1 MSSIEREVLQ
11 TGFPHNPYKNVMTT
25 ISINKINPYYFCN
38 VSLFQVHQIHQVDLI
53 DMLNQKV
60 GYEGKCYQYV
70 LSLLNVF
77 SRFQWLVPLE
87 RKTAHSVK
95 VELKKIYDV
104 HGIPDLLQSNNGKE
118 LKPSVKRYCQKI
130 KIQMKKSLTICKL
143 ALRLKSLT
151 NNFASQHRAGINWSP
166 TIHGVLKQWK
176 VYFGRKHNELVKC
189 DRQFERRCFKL
200 PKNVDRAYRNIAK
213 RTVQY
218 Y

>member
-1 MSSIEREVLQ
+1 M
-11 TGFPHNPYKNVMTT
+11 
-25 ISINKINPYYFCN
+25 NPYYFCN

-143 ALRLKSLT
+143 ELRLKSLT
-151 NNFASQHRAGINWSP
+151 DNFASQHRAGVNWSRYLP
-166 TIHGVLKQWK
+166 QYMACLNNKNREELGWKWPFK

-189 DRQFERRCFKL
+189 DRQFERRGFKL

>member
-25 ISINKINPYYFCN
+25 ISINKMNPYYFCN

-95 VELKKIYDV
+95 VELGKIYDK
-104 HGIPDLLQSNNGKE
+104 HGIPDLFQSDTTKE
-118 LKPSVKRYCQKI
+118 FKSSLKRYCLKN
-130 KIQMKKSLTICKL
+130 KIQMTKSRPYN
-143 ALRLKSLT
+143 LR
-151 NNFASQHRAGINWSP
+151 A
-166 TIHGVLKQWK
+166 
-176 VYFGRKHNELVKC
+176 
-189 DRQFERRCFKL
+189 
-200 PKNVDRAYRNIAK
+200 
-213 RTVQY
+213 
-218 Y
+218 